1 MNITPIKPSGIA
13 LLTTLRCTAACDNCC
28 FGCTPIQ
35 GRSMTFEEMKEYV
48 DMSIEAYPDSISSL
62 DLTGGECM
70 LLGKDID
77 KILAYA
83 KSKGLKCFMV
93 SNAFWASDYDKAYKT
108 LKRLKSKGLTKV
120 SFSTGNDHNQYVP
133 WQNVRNAA
141 VAAARLGFPT
151 EIRVEDRIGYMS
163 VLNHL
168 NGDIDVVTLI
178 KQGKLSMTTSP
189 WMEYP
194 NKAKK
199 SRSWKIPLRDLDKPD
214 PCKSLFENIIINPY
228 GEVYACC
235 GIGVCHIPQMRL
247 GNIHQDNIKTIYERA
262 FRDFLKIWLFTK
274 GPHDVLKFVS
284 EKTGQKFNWHTT
296 HHCDLCRIIFT
307 DKAIIPF
314 IKEHFYDVAYF
325 PLLSYEVEAKQANE
339 TRTKR

>member
-28 FGCTPIQ
+28 FGCTPKQ
-35 GRSMTFEEMKEYV
+35 GRSMTFEEMKAYV
-48 DMSIEAYPDSISSL
+48 DMAIETYPDSISSL

-70 LLGKDID
+70 MLGKDID
-77 KILAYA
+77 KIFAYA
-83 KSKGLKCFMV
+83 KSKGLKCYMV

-108 LKRLKSKGLTKV
+108 LKRLKGKGLTKV
-120 SFSTGNDHNQYVP
+120 SFSTGSDHNQYIP

-141 VAAARLGFPT
+141 VAASRLGLPT
-151 EIRVEDRIGYMS
+151 ELRVEDRIGDMT

-168 NGDIDVVTLI
+168 NGDLDVVIQI
-178 KQGKLSMTTSP
+178 KEGNLSLSRSP

-194 NKAKK
+194 NKCKK
-199 SRSWKIPLRDLDKPD
+199 SRAWKVPPRESDKME

-247 GNIHQDNIKTIYERA
+247 GNVNKEPIKTIYERA
-262 FRDFLKIWLFTK
+262 FEDFLKIWLFTD
-274 GPHDVLKFVS
+274 GPAAILKYVH
-284 EKTGQKFNWHTT
+284 EKTGQKFNWHTA
-296 HHCDLCRIIFT
+296 HHCDHCRTIFT
-307 DKAIIPF
+307 DKTILPYLR
-314 IKEHFYDVAYF
+314 EHYYDIVEM
-325 PLLSYEVEAKQANE
+325 PLLSYKSMAKVTNEA
-339 TRTKR
+339 RTKR